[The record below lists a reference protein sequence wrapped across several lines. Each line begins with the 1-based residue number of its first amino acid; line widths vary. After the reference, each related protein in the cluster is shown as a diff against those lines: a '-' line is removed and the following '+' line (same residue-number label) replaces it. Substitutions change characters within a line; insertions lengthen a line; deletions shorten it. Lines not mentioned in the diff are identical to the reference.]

1 MAEEHIT
8 EAADYMKNVLD
19 NMVADLKE
27 KRDEAQAE
35 AEAALDDYVET
46 LKDTADE
53 AFGDAERALD
63 DAMEELEDAMDG
75 DDDTDGPTPVALYQQ
90 WDWCDESGC
99 NMIRSSDTQ
108 WWISYE

>member
-1 MAEEHIT
+1 MT

-19 NMVADLKE
+19 NMVSDLKE

-63 DAMEELEDAMDG
+63 DAMEELNEAMHG
-75 DDDTDGPTPVALYQQ
+75 DDADAPTPVALYQQ
-90 WDWCDESGC
+90 WDWCYEDTC
-99 NMIRSSDTQ
+99 TMVKASDTQ